1 MIKRFVFVAVFAM
14 TFSFV
19 HARML
24 YAPLEQFAQACL
36 TEKQLL
42 STEQP
47 DQDLQFEQL
56 YACVKSF
63 TVLPLINGPAFLHP
77 SRSCSAV
84 ARNEHIT
91 FSPFYLVEYMNGNI
105 PNPYTHSFPYAV
117 NEPVH
122 ISTNY
127 VAVDGE
133 VDTVSIYYVNA
144 ILCPNGEERF
154 EYDITAGE
162 QQLVVIAEDD
172 TPLEITVAS
181 EATQTVLRTDTPQGF
196 AQYIWDEAQPAK
208 AHVSVTNPSD
218 RPVSFVIAVH

>member
-1 MIKRFVFVAVFAM
+1 MRHRLFFITVFLT
-14 TFSFV
+14 TFTISY
-19 HARML
+19 ARAL
-24 YAPLEQFAQACL
+24 YAPLEQFAHACL
-36 TEKQLL
+36 KEKQLL

-47 DQDLQFEQL
+47 DQDMQFEQL
-56 YACVKSF
+56 YACLKSF

-77 SRSCSAV
+77 SRSCTDV

-105 PNPYTHSFPYAV
+105 PNPYTHSFPYAA

-133 VDTVSIYYVNA
+133 TDTVSIYYVNA
-144 ILCPNGEERF
+144 VLCPLGEERF
-154 EYDITAGE
+154 EYNITAGE

-172 TPLEITVAS
+172 TALEVVIRT
-181 EATQTVLRTDTPQGF
+181 ETDQTVLHTDTPQGF
-196 AQYIWDEAQPAK
+196 AQRIWDEAQAAT
-208 AHVSVTNPSD
+208 AHVSVKNPSD